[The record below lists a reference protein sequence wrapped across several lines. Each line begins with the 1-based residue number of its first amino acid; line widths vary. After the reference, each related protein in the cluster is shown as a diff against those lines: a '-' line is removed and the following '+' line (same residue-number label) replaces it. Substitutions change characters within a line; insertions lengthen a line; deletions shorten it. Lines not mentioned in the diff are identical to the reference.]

1 MMGPTTMIPMRPA
14 AIYIY
19 ILSFYVFVPVLIV
32 IVGALMII
40 IILLIIIS
48 RLVIGNPLVLSAAFR
63 F

>member
-14 AIYIY
+14 AIY

-32 IVGALMII
+32 IVGALVII

-48 RLVIGNPLVLSAAFR
+48 RLVISNLLVLSAAFR